1 MMIILLTTSK
11 VVIIF
16 FGDIYY
22 LSFSF
27 SFFFFFKFL
36 TSKYCASCTLALPV
50 STHSKISPNSKIK
63 IIPYHFLKFFFF
75 NQVGVIEIFLVCLV
89 GELFL
94 SGRRVSNVQDTLN
107 PSTEGRGDVEDPNQ
121 TMTQLTINS
130 RTL

>member
-1 MMIILLTTSK
+1 MIILLTTSK
-11 VVIIF
+11 VVIIY

-27 SFFFFFKFL
+27 FLFKFL

-63 IIPYHFLKFFFF
+63 IIPYHFFFKILFF

-89 GELFL
+89 GELCF
-94 SGRRVSNVQDTLN
+94 SGRRVSNVKDA
-107 PSTEGRGDVEDPNQ
+107 
-121 TMTQLTINS
+121 
-130 RTL
+130 